1 MLILDLYEKASNYLF
16 KVIKNNYYVHIK
28 KLYNLTNDQEI
39 ISLPKISIIKPEH
52 FILLQYYFVYLVT
65 NSNKFFVTF
74 FVNGLYINDLLTQ
87 KVINN
92 FSPLSETKNQIITQL
107 NTNNENKKQH
117 KLLSYSYTLL
127 YYLIFLK
134 LFFSSMLNIYKI
146 LWFTT
151 LSSLSLLNSINITYK
166 KRFENSAND
175 DYSRLLIITSNK
187 EIMKKIIQYTNLYDY
202 GLFIIFLNIFLLFI

>member
-1 MLILDLYEKASNYLF
+1 MLISDLYEKASNYLF
-16 KVIKNNYYVHIK
+16 KVIKNNYFVHIK
-28 KLYNLTNDQEI
+28 KLYSLSNDQEI

-87 KVINN
+87 KLINN
-92 FSPLSETKNQIITQL
+92 FFPLSEIKNQTFIHQ
-107 NTNNENKKQH
+107 NKKHH

-127 YYLIFLK
+127 YYLLFLK

-166 KRFENSAND
+166 KRLENSAND

-187 EIMKKIIQYTNLYDY
+187 ETMKKIIKYTNIYDY